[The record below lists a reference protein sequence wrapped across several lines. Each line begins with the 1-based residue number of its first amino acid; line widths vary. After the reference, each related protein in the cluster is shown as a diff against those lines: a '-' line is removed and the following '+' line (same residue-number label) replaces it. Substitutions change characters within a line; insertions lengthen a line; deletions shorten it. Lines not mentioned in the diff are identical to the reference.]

1 MEQKFYIC
9 EHCGNIVA
17 MVKNAGVPVM
27 CCGQKMTE
35 IVPGTTDAAVEKHI
49 PVYQVEGNLV
59 KVRVGSVE
67 HPMLPEHYIEWV
79 SLQTRQGN
87 QRKALHPGDKPEVCF
102 ALCEGDQVEAVYAYC
117 NLHSLW
123 KAEMEFQSCFPI
135 WDKLSEIQQNSIL
148 DSLAFRQI
156 KKGTVIHSG
165 SMDCTGLLLVKS
177 GQLRAYILSEEG
189 REVTIYRLF
198 DRDICLFSASCM
210 LRSAQFDV
218 TIEAERD
225 TELWVIPAETYRKIM
240 EESAP
245 AANYTNEI
253 MAARF
258 SEVMW
263 LVEQI
268 MWKSMDKRVAAF
280 LLEESAIE
288 GGDRLTLTHE
298 TIARHL
304 GTHREVVTRML
315 RYLQSEGM
323 VKLSRG
329 AVELLDEQGLAALGD
344 A

>member
-1 MEQKFYIC
+1 
-9 EHCGNIVA
+9 
-17 MVKNAGVPVM
+17 
-27 CCGQKMTE
+27 
-35 IVPGTTDAAVEKHI
+35 
-49 PVYQVEGNLV
+49 
-59 KVRVGSVE
+59 
-67 HPMLPEHYIEWV
+67 
-79 SLQTRQGN
+79 
-87 QRKALHPGDKPEVCF
+87 
-102 ALCEGDQVEAVYAYC
+102 
-117 NLHSLW
+117 
-123 KAEMEFQSCFPI
+123 MEFQSCFPI

-263 LVEQI
+263 LMEQV
-268 MWKSMDKRVAAF
+268 MWNSMDRRVAAF

-288 GGDRLTLTHE
+288 GANRLSITHE
-298 TIARHL
+298 TIANHL

-315 RYLQSEGM
+315 RYLQEEGM
-323 VKLSRG
+323 VRLSRG
-329 AVELLDEQGLAALGD
+329 TVELLNEKKLTALRD

>member
-1 MEQKFYIC
+1 
-9 EHCGNIVA
+9 
-17 MVKNAGVPVM
+17 
-27 CCGQKMTE
+27 
-35 IVPGTTDAAVEKHI
+35 
-49 PVYQVEGNLV
+49 
-59 KVRVGSVE
+59 
-67 HPMLPEHYIEWV
+67 
-79 SLQTRQGN
+79 
-87 QRKALHPGDKPEVCF
+87 
-102 ALCEGDQVEAVYAYC
+102 
-117 NLHSLW
+117 
-123 KAEMEFQSCFPI
+123 MEFQSCFPI

-268 MWKSMDKRVAAF
+268 MWKSMDKRVASF

-329 AVELLDEQGLAALGD
+329 AVELLDEQGLAALRD